1 MIEKPVAATNQGAFR
16 NFRKNHL
23 ETATA
28 RFTGTR
34 PVMKAVK
41 IRVVARKNLTIYTGV
56 HAEVWL
62 IKSGSCLDK
71 STPYRIQQM
80 ANIDEAVCV
89 T

>member
-1 MIEKPVAATNQGAFR
+1 
-16 NFRKNHL
+16 
-23 ETATA
+23 
-28 RFTGTR
+28 
-34 PVMKAVK
+34 MKAVK
-41 IRVVARKNLTIYTGV
+41 IRVVARKNLTIHTGV
-56 HAEVWL
+56 HAEEWL